1 MKRLI
6 VLLTALM
13 SMTSLLAEEKEIKMQ
28 KELTDKKEV
37 RSITSELIATQDNFI
52 LRLYTNKF
60 TDQCQITVTDETGQT
75 VYSETV
81 SIIPKQPY
89 LFTLDNAE
97 EGMYQLNIKTEEAI
111 YQGSFYLN

>member
-6 VLLTALM
+6 VLVIAAI
-13 SMTSLLAEEKEIKMQ
+13 SIVSLWAAEKQIK
-28 KELTDKKEV
+28 LKKETNGKDL
-37 RSITSELIATQDNFI
+37 RSIVSELIATQDNFI

-81 SIIPKQPY
+81 SIIPEQPY

-97 EGMYQLNIKTEEAI
+97 EGMYQLNIETEEAI